1 MSFDRTGESSEE
13 LFRKELIDRTLVRS
27 DPSAFGVTELPCQDV
42 CCKLKSVVF
51 RLLQSQFD
59 NRRLMIFAWCRST
72 IGTEM

>member
-51 RLLQSQFD
+51 RSTLQLASS
-59 NRRLMIFAWCRST
+59 I
-72 IGTEM
+72 TEG

>member
-27 DPSAFGVTELPCQDV
+27 DPSARVRSHAELPCQDV

-51 RLLQSQFD
+51 RSTLQLASS
-59 NRRLMIFAWCRST
+59 I
-72 IGTEM
+72 TEG